1 MTAYSTLTDH
11 ELTEFLRQG
20 DDVAFAELYKRYKSG
35 IYIFVKKFVH
45 SAALAEDLT
54 QEIFVKIWEGGSKLK
69 DIQSLRAYLFIT
81 ARNHTLNSLKRA
93 FRSNVAMAEVVN
105 NIAEHRNS
113 IEEDLISK
121 EYIEYLQRVLATLPG
136 RSRDIFKLCREQGKT
151 YDEAALAL
159 GISRNAIKNHMVSTM
174 KTLSASV
181 EKDLGISL
189 SLLLAMLF
197 K

>member
-1 MTAYSTLTDH
+1 MTSYSTLPDN
-11 ELTEFLRQG
+11 ELTVFLRQG

-45 SAALAEDLT
+45 SSALAEDLT
-54 QEIFVKIWEGGSKLK
+54 QEILVKIWEAGDKLK

-81 ARNHTLNSLKRA
+81 ARNHTLNNLKKA
-93 FRSNVAMAEVVN
+93 FRANIAMAEVVN
-105 NIAEHRNS
+105 NIEEQRNN

-121 EYIEYLQRVLATLPG
+121 EYTEYLQSVLATLPG

-151 YDEAALAL
+151 YDEAAHAM

-174 KTLSASV
+174 KILSASV

-189 SLLLAMLF
+189 SLLLAVIL

>member
-1 MTAYSTLTDH
+1 MITYSTLTDH

-35 IYIFVKKFVH
+35 IYIFVKKIVH

-54 QEIFVKIWEGGSKLK
+54 QEIFVKIWEAGARLK
-69 DIQSLRAYLFIT
+69 DIQSFRAYIFIT
-81 ARNHTLNSLKRA
+81 ARNHTLNSLKKA
-93 FRSNVAMAEVVN
+93 FHSDIAMAEVVN
-105 NIAEHRNS
+105 NIAEQRNN
-113 IEEDLISK
+113 IEEDFISR
-121 EYIEYLQRVLATLPG
+121 EYSEYLQRVLATLPA

-151 YDEAALAL
+151 YDEAAIAM

-174 KTLSASV
+174 KILSSSV

-189 SLLLAMLF
+189 SLLLAIIL